1 MNQGHHECFGEPI
14 SLHTKTTT
22 SPSNDVFY
30 TGEMIFSRYTD
41 PVVVYI
47 PVGNYNDLKEFGRF
61 KNLSV
66 AMTILSSFNNPD
78 EFGGIPEYHIFSLE
92 TGAKIQLH

>member
-1 MNQGHHECFGEPI
+1 MQTTAVKSI
-14 SLHTKTTT
+14 SEENA
-22 SPSNDVFY
+22 PANDVFFMNAPY
-30 TGEMIFSRYTD
+30 HSIND
-41 PVVVYI
+41 PVVVYM

-66 AMTILSSFNNPD
+66 AMSILSSFNNPD
-78 EFGGIPEYHIFSLE
+78 DFGGIKEYHIFSLE